1 MDDETSGKTAA
12 MTPGRAPSTPPG
24 AAHKPPAAL
33 AQDHSPESSN
43 TSTNPNS
50 FSSSATPATSTDGAV
65 GVPATEWYIA
75 VVSPRAE
82 KKIRDNLLKNNEE
95 AYAAVRKEVHLWRR
109 NERKIVERVLIPCVV
124 FVKTVRTELETLRKH
139 YNILSYMRDSARR
152 QDNGM
157 FQFAIVSDREL
168 ATLQAM
174 LRQNEFEVAFAP
186 SQFTL
191 GEHVRILD
199 FDLGNDLAQVVHI
212 PSDNKSYVGLRI
224 TNLGCAY
231 MQVPLTRIVKLPSA
245 NPDAKGG

>member
-1 MDDETSGKTAA
+1 
-12 MTPGRAPSTPPG
+12 
-24 AAHKPPAAL
+24 
-33 AQDHSPESSN
+33 
-43 TSTNPNS
+43 
-50 FSSSATPATSTDGAV
+50 
-65 GVPATEWYIA
+65 
-75 VVSPRAE
+75 
-82 KKIRDNLLKNNEE
+82 
-95 AYAAVRKEVHLWRR
+95 
-109 NERKIVERVLIPCVV
+109 
-124 FVKTVRTELETLRKH
+124 
-139 YNILSYMRDSARR
+139 
-152 QDNGM
+152 M